1 MLTLRYSFY
10 QSAFFLT
17 CAGIFGFAAT
27 YLLEKGFQTSEVGVI
42 LASSNLLSC
51 MLQPFLGDFADC
63 FPQIR
68 LQNLIAACLA
78 FTLLCFA
85 VIQLL
90 QPPLMA
96 FGVLYVAGGLSLTST
111 TPLANAL
118 CVYYNQRGY
127 AVDYGIG
134 SGIGS
139 LSYSFATLSLGYIIS
154 ALGTDWMI
162 WIVLVSLAVEI
173 TITLGYPKVPERE
186 NGFPPGT
193 DSTGQAVQRVSLW
206 AFWGKYRYFVVTV
219 SGTMMIAMCH
229 SMAENYLINL
239 FQPMGGDS
247 RNVGSALAIA
257 GFTAAPLMLLFEKI
271 QKKVDIL
278 LLMRLSGI
286 FYVLKA
292 VLMFFA
298 TSVWQV
304 YAIVCLQTFTYGFIY
319 PSLYYFTK
327 MKVGKNDMVKGQAV
341 VVAAFTLGTA
351 LGSLVGG
358 KVIDAYGFRAMIL
371 LAGLLAG
378 LGAAVINLSI
388 KK

>member
-1 MLTLRYSFY
+1 MNRQSGYIGNTGSGLDRANYGDDKGIAMLTLRYSFY

-51 MLQPFLGDFADC
+51 MLQPFLGDFADR
-63 FPQIR
+63 FPKIR

-139 LSYSFATLSLGYIIS
+139 LSYSFATLVILYLPWGQ
-154 ALGTDWMI
+154 
-162 WIVLVSLAVEI
+162 
-173 TITLGYPKVPERE
+173 
-186 NGFPPGT
+186 
-193 DSTGQAVQRVSLW
+193 TG
-206 AFWGKYRYFVVTV
+206 
-219 SGTMMIAMCH
+219 
-229 SMAENYLINL
+229 
-239 FQPMGGDS
+239 
-247 RNVGSALAIA
+247 
-257 GFTAAPLMLLFEKI
+257 
-271 QKKVDIL
+271 
-278 LLMRLSGI
+278 
-286 FYVLKA
+286 
-292 VLMFFA
+292 
-298 TSVWQV
+298 
-304 YAIVCLQTFTYGFIY
+304 
-319 PSLYYFTK
+319 
-327 MKVGKNDMVKGQAV
+327 
-341 VVAAFTLGTA
+341 
-351 LGSLVGG
+351 
-358 KVIDAYGFRAMIL
+358 
-371 LAGLLAG
+371 
-378 LGAAVINLSI
+378 
-388 KK
+388 